1 MAIENVNQKPAA
13 ASAALADYLIASI
26 GGKVRRV
33 PINTLADILTDAEVG
48 IINAAAEAL
57 ISAAGKSSYIGTNGN
72 WYVWDGKKNAF
83 VDSGKPSRGEKGDAG
98 VIFTPHLSED
108 GILSWTNSG
117 NLPNPK
123 PVKLS
128 GAGEVTAES
137 IKEALGY
144 TPIGEDDLPISSVN
158 GKTGT
163 VKTSWYFNVTGSVAS
178 PATTQTAAQIVA
190 AQEAGFAPICS
201 ATFSDFQGL
210 PATLPAL
217 LISNMACVFGGIGS
231 TGGNTFYVTVMIDGT
246 GTLTAKTDDVAAKD
260 DIPTSLKNPNALSIK
275 VGDNTTEY
283 DGSAAKSVEIPKQ
296 TYTLTDADKEDIA
309 ADVIEGGVE
318 VTVGDPI
325 SGPTDAQVNTAVS
338 SWLTDH
344 PEATTT
350 VQDGSVSVEKLGYG
364 QHIVGSKPYFCGAVG
379 TGAQVY
385 GSIGVVVP
393 CKAGDII
400 YTNITVPTN
409 ASWNVPKILTAFPEN
424 QYGDIASITLENL
437 AVNNDTK
444 QYAIGA
450 DKTTAKA
457 LYIPDNFQAI
467 PAANNGSVEDA
478 LAWINKFIGTNGSK
492 CAQNVPFEDYDAWYQ
507 TAQTELF
514 DVDKSC
520 NKLMYASL
528 YQAVSKLVGAK
539 VAVLGDSLTE
549 QSACSFI
556 TSAYNDRWMENVLR
570 DTALTGDDGKTY
582 KGSGWF
588 ALIARKY
595 KIKWWCAGHG
605 MQWWYSTTARP
616 NGATAMVRKLIDGTD
631 EFDYIV
637 LEYGTNDILSGS
649 IGTAADEASE
659 TATTSCGAIKW
670 CIEQLQTR
678 FPEAS
683 IVVILPNIRSGA
695 NGEAPA
701 TQQAYLDAVVPI
713 LKKYSV
719 RYVNMA
725 EDSGIVKSMMYT
737 DGVHLR
743 KAVMSGGATYYTNDT
758 PAVRKYSKCLESV
771 LLQA

>member
-1 MAIENVNQKPAA
+1 MMEVMASQMSAILLGHSGENGAVRVAFDLTAFEKAFPGGQPLLLVRRYADTTAYPAPLTVEEQTAYWTVGA
-13 ASAALADYLIASI
+13 ADTARAGYGQCELQWYLEDGTLAKSDLFDFLVLGTLKTDAAPPDAPSRRWFEAIRRQLGDLSKLTTQAKENLVAAINEAAKTGSGSAGSAALRVSEGYIQFRNGDEWENLIAKSELEGTNGEPGEDGETPTI
-26 GGKVRRV
+26 G
-33 PINTLADILTDAEVG
+33 E
-48 IINAAAEAL
+48 
-57 ISAAGKSSYIGTNGN
+57 NGN
-72 WYVWDGKKNAF
+72 WYIGAEDT
-83 VDSGKPSRGEKGDAG
+83 GKPSRGA
-98 VIFTPHLSED
+98 P
-108 GILSWTNSG
+108 
-117 NLPNPK
+117 
-123 PVKLS
+123 
-128 GAGEVTAES
+128 GAA
-137 IKEALGY
+137 
-144 TPIGEDDLPISSVN
+144 
-158 GKTGT
+158 
-163 VKTSWYFNVTGSVAS
+163 AS
-178 PATTQTAAQIVA
+178 
-190 AQEAGFAPICS
+190 
-201 ATFSDFQGL
+201 
-210 PATLPAL
+210 
-217 LISNMACVFGGIGS
+217 
-231 TGGNTFYVTVMIDGT
+231 
-246 GTLTAKTDDVAAKD
+246 
-260 DIPTSLKNPNALSIK
+260 
-275 VGDNTTEY
+275 
-283 DGSAAKSVEIPKQ
+283 
-296 TYTLTDADKEDIA
+296 
-309 ADVIEGGVE
+309 
-318 VTVGDPI
+318 
-325 SGPTDAQVNTAVS
+325 DAQVSSAVDT
-338 SWLTDH
+338 WLTEH

-364 QHIVGSKPYFCGAVG
+364 KHIYGSKPYFCGAVG

-385 GSIGVVVP
+385 GSLGVVVP
-393 CKAGDII
+393 CKAGDTI
-400 YTNITVPTN
+400 YTTITVPTN

-457 LYIPDNFQAI
+457 LYIPQSFNAI

-478 LAWINKFIGTNGSK
+478 LAWINKTIGTDGK
-492 CAQNVPFEDYDAWYQ
+492 WCAQNVPFEDYDAWYQ
-507 TAQTELF
+507 TAQAELF
-514 DVDKSC
+514 DIDESC

-631 EFDYIV
+631 EFNYIV
-637 LEYGTNDILSGS
+637 LEYGTNDILSGYTH

-683 IVVILPNIRSGA
+683 IVVILPNIHSGA

-701 TQQAYLDAVVPI
+701 AQQTYLDTVVPI
-713 LKKYSV
+713 LKKYGV
-719 RYVNMA
+719 RRVNMA
-725 EDSGIVKSMMYT
+725 EDSGIVKSMMCT

-743 KAVMSGGATYYTNDT
+743 KAVVSGGVTYYTNDT
-758 PAVRKYSKCLESV
+758 PAVRKFSKCLEAE
-771 LLQA
+771 LLKA

>member
-1 MAIENVNQKPAA
+1 MKDLKTIKFPGLEDVYRIPEGGGGSGGADGYSPAA
-13 ASAALADYLIASI
+13 KVEETADGAKITITDKTGTTEATVKNGKDGANGAPGTDGKDGAPGKDGVTPDIKIGTVTTLPAGSAATASM
-26 GGKVRRV
+26 GGTAAQ
-33 PINTLADILTDAEVG
+33 PTLNLGIPKGANGDNANVTKDAVV
-48 IINAAAEAL
+48 
-57 ISAAGKSSYIGTNGN
+57 S
-72 WYVWDGKKNAF
+72 
-83 VDSGKPSRGEKGDAG
+83 
-98 VIFTPHLSED
+98 
-108 GILSWTNSG
+108 
-117 NLPNPK
+117 
-123 PVKLS
+123 
-128 GAGEVTAES
+128 
-137 IKEALGY
+137 ALGF
-144 TPIGEDDLPISSVN
+144 TPIGADDVPVKSVN
-158 GKTGT
+158 GQTGEAKTN
-163 VKTSWYFNVTGSVAS
+163 WYFNVTGSVAS

-190 AQEAGFAPICS
+190 AQTAGFAPICS
-201 ATFSDFQGL
+201 ATFSDFRGL

-217 LISNMACVFGGIGS
+217 VVSSMVCVFGGIGS
-231 TGGNTFYVTVMIDGT
+231 TGGNTFYLTVMIDGA
-246 GTLTAKTDDVAAKD
+246 GNLTAKTDDVAAKG

-275 VGDNTTEY
+275 VGDNTTSY
-283 DGSAAKSVEIPKQ
+283 DGSAAKSVEIPEQ
-296 TYTLTDADKEDIA
+296 TYSLTETDKEDIA
-309 ADVIEGGVE
+309 ADVIAGGQE
-318 VTVGDPI
+318 VQVGEPLP
-325 SGPTDAQVNTAVS
+325 GPTDTQVSSAVS
-338 SWLTDH
+338 SWLTEH

-350 VQDGSVSVEKLGYG
+350 VQDGAVTVKKLGYG
-364 QHIVGSKPYFCGAVG
+364 KHIYGSKPYFCGAVG

-385 GSIGVVVP
+385 GSLGVVVP
-393 CKAGDII
+393 CKAGDTI
-400 YTNITVPTN
+400 YTTITVPTN

-457 LYIPDNFQAI
+457 LYIPQTFNAI

-478 LAWINKFIGTNGSK
+478 LAWINKTMGTDGSK

-507 TAQTELF
+507 TAQAELF
-514 DVDKSC
+514 DIDESC

-605 MQWWYSTTARP
+605 AQWWYSTTERP

-637 LEYGTNDILSGS
+637 LEYGTNDILSGYTH
-649 IGTAADEASE
+649 IGTVADEASE

-670 CIEQLQTR
+670 CIEQLQMR

-695 NGEAPA
+695 NGESPA
-701 TQQAYLDAVVPI
+701 MQQTYLDTVVPI
-713 LKKYSV
+713 LKKYGV
-719 RYVNMA
+719 RRVNMA
-725 EDSGIVKSMMYT
+725 EDSGIVKSMMST

-743 KAVMSGGATYYTNDT
+743 WPVVSNNVTHYTNDT
-758 PAVRKYSKCLESV
+758 PAVRKFSKCLEAE
-771 LLQA
+771 LLKA

>member
-1 MAIENVNQKPAA
+1 MEVMASQMSAILLGHSGENGAVRVAFDLTAFQKAFPGGQPLLLVRRYADTTAYPAPLTVEEQTAYWTVGA
-13 ASAALADYLIASI
+13 ADTARAGYGQCELQWYLEDGTLAKSDLFDFLVLGTLKTDAAPPDAPSRRWFEAIRRQLGDLSKLTTQAKENLVAAINEAAKTGSGSAGSAALRVSEGYIQFRNGDEWENLIAKSELEGTKGEPGEDGETPTI
-26 GGKVRRV
+26 G
-33 PINTLADILTDAEVG
+33 E
-48 IINAAAEAL
+48 
-57 ISAAGKSSYIGTNGN
+57 NGN
-72 WYVWDGKKNAF
+72 WYIGPEDT
-83 VDSGKPSRGEKGDAG
+83 GKPSRGA
-98 VIFTPHLSED
+98 P
-108 GILSWTNSG
+108 
-117 NLPNPK
+117 
-123 PVKLS
+123 
-128 GAGEVTAES
+128 GAA
-137 IKEALGY
+137 
-144 TPIGEDDLPISSVN
+144 
-158 GKTGT
+158 
-163 VKTSWYFNVTGSVAS
+163 AS
-178 PATTQTAAQIVA
+178 
-190 AQEAGFAPICS
+190 
-201 ATFSDFQGL
+201 
-210 PATLPAL
+210 
-217 LISNMACVFGGIGS
+217 
-231 TGGNTFYVTVMIDGT
+231 
-246 GTLTAKTDDVAAKD
+246 
-260 DIPTSLKNPNALSIK
+260 
-275 VGDNTTEY
+275 
-283 DGSAAKSVEIPKQ
+283 
-296 TYTLTDADKEDIA
+296 
-309 ADVIEGGVE
+309 
-318 VTVGDPI
+318 
-325 SGPTDAQVNTAVS
+325 DAQVSSAVDT
-338 SWLTDH
+338 WLTEH

-364 QHIVGSKPYFCGAVG
+364 KHIYGSRPYFCNSVGSGAVS
-379 TGAQVY
+379 Y

-393 CKAGDII
+393 CKAGDTI
-400 YTNITVPTN
+400 YCNFNMSPN
-409 ASWNVPKILTAFPEN
+409 GAYQKPQLLAALPEN
-424 QYGDIASITLENL
+424 QYGAIAPIGTIEKD
-437 AVNNDTK
+437 DTTK
-444 QYAIGA
+444 AYTVPESA
-450 DKTTAKA
+450 TTAKA
-457 LYIPDNFQAI
+457 MYLPQNFVGI

-478 LAWINKFIGTNGSK
+478 LAWINNSMGTDGSK

-507 TAQTELF
+507 TAQAELF
-514 DVDKSC
+514 DIDERC

-637 LEYGTNDILSGS
+637 LEYGTNDILSGYTH

-659 TATTSCGAIKW
+659 TATTSCSAIKW

-713 LKKYSV
+713 LKKYGV
-719 RYVNMA
+719 RRVNMA

-743 KAVMSGGATYYTNDT
+743 WPVVRGGVTYYTNDT
-758 PAVRKYSKCLESV
+758 PAVRKFSKCLEAE
-771 LLQA
+771 LLKA

>member
-1 MAIENVNQKPAA
+1 MASQMSAILLGHSGENGAVRVAFDLTSFQKAFPGGQPLLLVRRYADTTAYPAPLTVEEQTAYWTVGA
-13 ASAALADYLIASI
+13 ADTARAGYGQCELQWYLEDGTLAKSDLFDFLVLGTLKTDAAPPDAPSRRWFEAIRRQLGDLSKLTTQAKENLVAAINEAAKTGSGSAGSAALRVSEGYIQFRNGDEWENLIAKSELEGTKGEPGEDGETPTI
-26 GGKVRRV
+26 G
-33 PINTLADILTDAEVG
+33 E
-48 IINAAAEAL
+48 
-57 ISAAGKSSYIGTNGN
+57 NGN
-72 WYVWDGKKNAF
+72 WYIGPEDT
-83 VDSGKPSRGEKGDAG
+83 GKPSRGA
-98 VIFTPHLSED
+98 P
-108 GILSWTNSG
+108 
-117 NLPNPK
+117 
-123 PVKLS
+123 
-128 GAGEVTAES
+128 GAA
-137 IKEALGY
+137 
-144 TPIGEDDLPISSVN
+144 
-158 GKTGT
+158 
-163 VKTSWYFNVTGSVAS
+163 AS
-178 PATTQTAAQIVA
+178 
-190 AQEAGFAPICS
+190 
-201 ATFSDFQGL
+201 
-210 PATLPAL
+210 
-217 LISNMACVFGGIGS
+217 
-231 TGGNTFYVTVMIDGT
+231 
-246 GTLTAKTDDVAAKD
+246 
-260 DIPTSLKNPNALSIK
+260 
-275 VGDNTTEY
+275 
-283 DGSAAKSVEIPKQ
+283 
-296 TYTLTDADKEDIA
+296 
-309 ADVIEGGVE
+309 
-318 VTVGDPI
+318 
-325 SGPTDAQVNTAVS
+325 DAQVSSAVDT
-338 SWLTDH
+338 WLTEH

-364 QHIVGSKPYFCGAVG
+364 KHVYGSKPYFCNSVGSGA
-379 TGAQVY
+379 ASF

-393 CKAGDII
+393 CKAGDTI
-400 YTNITVPTN
+400 YCTFNMSTSGAYQKPQLL
-409 ASWNVPKILTAFPEN
+409 AALPEN
-424 QYGDIASITLENL
+424 QYGAIAPIGTIEKD
-437 AVNNDTK
+437 DTTK
-444 QYAIGA
+444 AYTVPESA
-450 DKTTAKA
+450 TTTKA
-457 LYIPDNFQAI
+457 MYLPQNFVGI

-478 LAWINKFIGTNGSK
+478 LAWINNTMGTDGSK

-507 TAQTELF
+507 TAQAELF
-514 DVDKSC
+514 DIDESC

-570 DTALTGDDGKTY
+570 DTARTGDDGKTY

-605 MQWWYSTTARP
+605 AQWWYSTTERP

-637 LEYGTNDILSGS
+637 LEYGTNDILSGYTH

-683 IVVILPNIRSGA
+683 IVVILPNIHSGA

-743 KAVMSGGATYYTNDT
+743 WPVVRGGVTYYTNDT
-758 PAVRKYSKCLESV
+758 PAVRKFSKCLEAE
-771 LLQA
+771 LLKA

>member
-1 MAIENVNQKPAA
+1 MMEVMASQMSAILLGHSGENAAVRVAFDLTAFQKAFPGGQPLLLVRRYADTTAYPAPLTVEEQTAYWTVGA
-13 ASAALADYLIASI
+13 ADTARAGYGQCELQWYLEDGTLAKSDLFDFLVLGTLKTDAAPPDAPSRRWFESIRRQLGDLSKLTTQAKENLVAAINEAAKTGSGSAGSAALRVSEGYIQFRNGDEWENLIAKSELEGTKGEPGEDGETPTI
-26 GGKVRRV
+26 G
-33 PINTLADILTDAEVG
+33 E
-48 IINAAAEAL
+48 
-57 ISAAGKSSYIGTNGN
+57 NGN
-72 WYVWDGKKNAF
+72 WYIGPEDT
-83 VDSGKPSRGEKGDAG
+83 GKPSRGA
-98 VIFTPHLSED
+98 P
-108 GILSWTNSG
+108 
-117 NLPNPK
+117 
-123 PVKLS
+123 
-128 GAGEVTAES
+128 GAA
-137 IKEALGY
+137 
-144 TPIGEDDLPISSVN
+144 
-158 GKTGT
+158 
-163 VKTSWYFNVTGSVAS
+163 AS
-178 PATTQTAAQIVA
+178 
-190 AQEAGFAPICS
+190 
-201 ATFSDFQGL
+201 
-210 PATLPAL
+210 
-217 LISNMACVFGGIGS
+217 
-231 TGGNTFYVTVMIDGT
+231 
-246 GTLTAKTDDVAAKD
+246 
-260 DIPTSLKNPNALSIK
+260 
-275 VGDNTTEY
+275 
-283 DGSAAKSVEIPKQ
+283 
-296 TYTLTDADKEDIA
+296 
-309 ADVIEGGVE
+309 
-318 VTVGDPI
+318 
-325 SGPTDAQVNTAVS
+325 DAQVSSAVS
-338 SWLTDH
+338 SWLTEH

-364 QHIVGSKPYFCGAVG
+364 KHIYGSKPYFCNSVGSGAVS
-379 TGAQVY
+379 Y

-393 CKAGDII
+393 CKAGDTI
-400 YTNITVPTN
+400 YCNFNMSP
-409 ASWNVPKILTAFPEN
+409 NVAYQKPQLLAALPEN
-424 QYGDIASITLENL
+424 QYGAIAPIGTIEKD
-437 AVNNDTK
+437 DTTK
-444 QYAIGA
+444 AYTVPASA
-450 DKTTAKA
+450 TTAKA
-457 LYIPDNFQAI
+457 MYLPQSFNAI

-478 LAWINKFIGTNGSK
+478 LAWINNTMGTDGSK

-507 TAQTELF
+507 TAQAELF
-514 DVDKSC
+514 DIDERC

-570 DTALTGDDGKTY
+570 DTARTGDDGKTY

-605 MQWWYSTTARP
+605 AQWWYSTTERP

-637 LEYGTNDILSGS
+637 LEYGTNDILSGYTH
-649 IGTAADEASE
+649 IGTAEDEASE

-701 TQQAYLDAVVPI
+701 TQEAYLDAVIPI

-743 KAVMSGGATYYTNDT
+743 WPVVSNNITYYTNDT
-758 PAVRKYSKCLESV
+758 PAVRKFSKCLEAE
-771 LLQA
+771 LLKA

>member
-1 MAIENVNQKPAA
+1 MANVKQIKINDTVYDVEDSVARSALEQKAPLESPALTGIPTAPTASNGTSTTQVATTAFVQNAVQGAGGSYTLPVASSTTLGGVKPVAKTASMTQEVGVDASGALYTEPGSGGGGSTDISLGITGAA
-13 ASAALADYLIASI
+13 AGEFPKVSAVNEN
-26 GGKVRRV
+26 GV
-33 PINTLADILTDAEVG
+33 PTSWETAE
-48 IINAAAEAL
+48 
-57 ISAAGKSSYIGTNGN
+57 
-72 WYVWDGKKNAF
+72 
-83 VDSGKPSRGEKGDAG
+83 GE
-98 VIFTPHLSED
+98 
-108 GILSWTNSG
+108 
-117 NLPNPK
+117 
-123 PVKLS
+123 
-128 GAGEVTAES
+128 EVT
-137 IKEALGY
+137 LG
-144 TPIGEDDLPISSVN
+144 GDV
-158 GKTGT
+158 
-163 VKTSWYFNVTGSVAS
+163 
-178 PATTQTAAQIVA
+178 PA
-190 AQEAGFAPICS
+190 
-201 ATFSDFQGL
+201 
-210 PATLPAL
+210 
-217 LISNMACVFGGIGS
+217 
-231 TGGNTFYVTVMIDGT
+231 
-246 GTLTAKTDDVAAKD
+246 
-260 DIPTSLKNPNALSIK
+260 
-275 VGDNTTEY
+275 
-283 DGSAAKSVEIPKQ
+283 
-296 TYTLTDADKEDIA
+296 
-309 ADVIEGGVE
+309 
-318 VTVGDPI
+318 
-325 SGPTDAQVNTAVS
+325 PTDAQVSSAVDT
-338 SWLTDH
+338 WLTEH

-350 VQDGSVSVEKLGYG
+350 VQDGAVTVKKLGYG
-364 QHIVGSKPYFCGAVG
+364 KHIYGSKPYFCGAVG

-385 GSIGVVVP
+385 GSLGVVVP
-393 CKAGDII
+393 CKAGDTI
-400 YTNITVPTN
+400 YTTITVPTN
-409 ASWNVPKILTAFPEN
+409 VSWNVPKILTAFPEN

-457 LYIPDNFQAI
+457 LYIPQNFNAI

-478 LAWINKFIGTNGSK
+478 LAWINKTIGTDGK
-492 CAQNVPFEDYDAWYQ
+492 WCAQNVPFEDYDAWYQ
-507 TAQTELF
+507 TAQAELF
-514 DVDKSC
+514 DIDESC

-556 TSAYNDRWMENVLR
+556 NSAYNDRWMENVLR

-605 MQWWYSTTARP
+605 MQWWYSTTERP

-637 LEYGTNDILSGS
+637 LEYGTNDILSGYTH

-683 IVVILPNIRSGA
+683 IVVILPNIHSGA

-701 TQQAYLDAVVPI
+701 AQQTYLDTVVPI
-713 LKKYSV
+713 LKKYGV
-719 RYVNMA
+719 RRVNMA
-725 EDSGIVKSMMYT
+725 EDSGIVKSMMST

-743 KAVMSGGATYYTNDT
+743 KAVVSGGTTYYTNDT
-758 PAVRKYSKCLESV
+758 PAVRKFSKCLESV

>member
-83 VDSGKPSRGEKGDAG
+83 VDSGKPSRGEKGNAG
-98 VIFTPHLSED
+98 VIFTPYLSED
-108 GILSWTNSG
+108 GILSWTNNG

-158 GKTGT
+158 GQTGT
-163 VKTSWYFNVTGSVAS
+163 VETSWYFNVMGSVLA
-178 PATTQTAAQIVA
+178 PTTTQTVAQIVA
-190 AQEAGFAPICS
+190 AQTAGFAPICK
-201 ATFSDFQGL
+201 ATFSDF
-210 PATLPAL
+210 
-217 LISNMACVFGGIGS
+217 
-231 TGGNTFYVTVMIDGT
+231 TV
-246 GTLTAKTDDVAAKD
+246 
-260 DIPTSLKNPNALSIK
+260 
-275 VGDNTTEY
+275 
-283 DGSAAKSVEIPKQ
+283 
-296 TYTLTDADKEDIA
+296 
-309 ADVIEGGVE
+309 
-318 VTVGDPI
+318 
-325 SGPTDAQVNTAVS
+325 
-338 SWLTDH
+338 
-344 PEATTT
+344 PESATTT
-350 VQDGSVSVEKLGYG
+350 KAMYLPQNF
-364 QHIVGSKPYFCGAVG
+364 VG
-379 TGAQVY
+379 
-385 GSIGVVVP
+385 
-393 CKAGDII
+393 
-400 YTNITVPTN
+400 
-409 ASWNVPKILTAFPEN
+409 
-424 QYGDIASITLENL
+424 
-437 AVNNDTK
+437 
-444 QYAIGA
+444 
-450 DKTTAKA
+450 
-457 LYIPDNFQAI
+457 I

-478 LAWINKFIGTNGSK
+478 LAWINNTMGTDGSK

-507 TAQTELF
+507 TAQAELF
-514 DVDKSC
+514 DIDESC

-570 DTALTGDDGKTY
+570 DTARTGDDGKTY

-605 MQWWYSTTARP
+605 AQWWYSTTERP

-637 LEYGTNDILSGS
+637 LEYGTNDIISGYTH

-683 IVVILPNIRSGA
+683 IVVILPNIHSGA

-713 LKKYSV
+713 LKQYGV
-719 RYVNMA
+719 RRVNMA

-743 KAVMSGGATYYTNDT
+743 WPVVRGGVTYYTNDT
-758 PAVRKYSKCLESV
+758 PAVRKFSKCLEAE
-771 LLQA
+771 LLKA

>member
-1 MAIENVNQKPAA
+1 MEVMASQMSAILLGHSGENGAVRVAFDLTAFEKAFPGGQPLLLVRRYADTTAYPAPLTVEEQTAYWTVGA
-13 ASAALADYLIASI
+13 ADTARAGYGQCELQWYLEDGTLAKSDLFDFLVLGTLKTDAAPPDAPSRRWFEAIRRQLGDLSKLTTQAKENLVAAINEAAKTGSGSAGSAALRVSEGYIQFRNGDEWENLIAKSELEGTNGEPGEDGETPTI
-26 GGKVRRV
+26 G
-33 PINTLADILTDAEVG
+33 E
-48 IINAAAEAL
+48 
-57 ISAAGKSSYIGTNGN
+57 NGN
-72 WYVWDGKKNAF
+72 WYIGAEDT
-83 VDSGKPSRGEKGDAG
+83 GKPSRGA
-98 VIFTPHLSED
+98 P
-108 GILSWTNSG
+108 
-117 NLPNPK
+117 
-123 PVKLS
+123 
-128 GAGEVTAES
+128 GAA
-137 IKEALGY
+137 
-144 TPIGEDDLPISSVN
+144 
-158 GKTGT
+158 
-163 VKTSWYFNVTGSVAS
+163 AS
-178 PATTQTAAQIVA
+178 
-190 AQEAGFAPICS
+190 
-201 ATFSDFQGL
+201 
-210 PATLPAL
+210 
-217 LISNMACVFGGIGS
+217 
-231 TGGNTFYVTVMIDGT
+231 
-246 GTLTAKTDDVAAKD
+246 
-260 DIPTSLKNPNALSIK
+260 
-275 VGDNTTEY
+275 
-283 DGSAAKSVEIPKQ
+283 
-296 TYTLTDADKEDIA
+296 
-309 ADVIEGGVE
+309 
-318 VTVGDPI
+318 
-325 SGPTDAQVNTAVS
+325 DAQVSSAVDT
-338 SWLTDH
+338 WLTEH

-364 QHIVGSKPYFCGAVG
+364 KHIYGSKPYFCGAVG

-385 GSIGVVVP
+385 GSLGVVVP
-393 CKAGDII
+393 CKAGDTI
-400 YTNITVPTN
+400 YTTITVPTN

-457 LYIPDNFQAI
+457 LYIPQSFNAI

-478 LAWINKFIGTNGSK
+478 LAWINKTIGTDGK
-492 CAQNVPFEDYDAWYQ
+492 WCAQNVPFEDYDAWYQ
-507 TAQTELF
+507 TAQAELF
-514 DVDKSC
+514 DIDESC

-631 EFDYIV
+631 EFNYIV
-637 LEYGTNDILSGS
+637 LEYGTNDILSGYTH

-683 IVVILPNIRSGA
+683 IVVILPNIHSGA

-701 TQQAYLDAVVPI
+701 AQQTYLDTVVPI
-713 LKKYSV
+713 LKKYGV
-719 RYVNMA
+719 RRVNMA
-725 EDSGIVKSMMYT
+725 EDSGIVKSMMCT

-743 KAVMSGGATYYTNDT
+743 KAVVSGGTTYYTNDT
-758 PAVRKYSKCLESV
+758 PAVRKFSKCLEAE
-771 LLQA
+771 LLKA

>member
-1 MAIENVNQKPAA
+1 MANVKQIKINDTVYDVEDSVARSALEQKAPLESPALTGIPTA
-13 ASAALADYLIASI
+13 PTASNGTSTTQIATTAFVQNAVQGA
-26 GGKVRRV
+26 GGSY
-33 PINTLADILTDAEVG
+33 TLPVASSTTLGGVKPVAKTASMTQEVG
-48 IINAAAEAL
+48 VDASGAL
-57 ISAAGKSSYIGTNGN
+57 YTEPGSGGGGSTDISLGITGAAAGKIP
-72 WYVWDGKKNAF
+72 KIKA
-83 VDSGKPSRGEKGDAG
+83 VDAAGKPTVWEA
-98 VIFTPHLSED
+98 
-108 GILSWTNSG
+108 
-117 NLPNPK
+117 
-123 PVKLS
+123 
-128 GAGEVTAES
+128 AEMP
-137 IKEALGY
+137 E
-144 TPIGEDDLPISSVN
+144 
-158 GKTGT
+158 
-163 VKTSWYFNVTGSVAS
+163 
-178 PATTQTAAQIVA
+178 
-190 AQEAGFAPICS
+190 
-201 ATFSDFQGL
+201 
-210 PATLPAL
+210 
-217 LISNMACVFGGIGS
+217 
-231 TGGNTFYVTVMIDGT
+231 
-246 GTLTAKTDDVAAKD
+246 
-260 DIPTSLKNPNALSIK
+260 
-275 VGDNTTEY
+275 
-283 DGSAAKSVEIPKQ
+283 
-296 TYTLTDADKEDIA
+296 
-309 ADVIEGGVE
+309 
-318 VTVGDPI
+318 
-325 SGPTDAQVNTAVS
+325 SGPTDAQVSSAVNN
-338 SWLTDH
+338 WLADH
-344 PEATTT
+344 PDATTT

-364 QHIVGSKPYFCGAVG
+364 KHIYGSKPYFCGAVG

-393 CKAGDII
+393 CKAGDTI
-400 YTNITVPTN
+400 YTTITVPTN
-409 ASWNVPKILTAFPEN
+409 TSWNVPKILTAFPEN

-457 LYIPDNFQAI
+457 LYIPQNFNAI

-478 LAWINKFIGTNGSK
+478 LAWINKTMGTDGRW

-514 DVDKSC
+514 DIDESC

-605 MQWWYSTTARP
+605 MQWWYSTTERP

-637 LEYGTNDILSGS
+637 LEYGTNDILSGYTH

-678 FPEAS
+678 FPESS
-683 IVVILPNIRSGA
+683 IVVILPNIRNGT

-713 LKKYSV
+713 LKQYGV
-719 RYVNMA
+719 RRVNMA
-725 EDSGIVKSMMYT
+725 EDSGIVKSMMST
-737 DGVHLR
+737 DGIHLR
-743 KAVMSGGATYYTNDT
+743 KAVVSGGATYYTNDT
-758 PAVRKYSKCLESV
+758 PAVRKFSKCLESV